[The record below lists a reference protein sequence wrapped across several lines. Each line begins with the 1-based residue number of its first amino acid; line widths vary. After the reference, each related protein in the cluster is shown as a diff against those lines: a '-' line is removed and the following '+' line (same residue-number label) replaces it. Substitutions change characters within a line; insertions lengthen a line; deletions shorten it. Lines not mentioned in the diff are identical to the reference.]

1 MARAPSGAETIA
13 AAPTT
18 AAAAR
23 SIWPLCAKLTVDT
36 EAVASTA
43 TRDVPVMT
51 RWGIG
56 TVAVIAGTIRTP
68 PPTPTSDPNTPA
80 PNPRGTPRRVA
91 VSRCAEVYTSHAPAC
106 APTCCGRIEDEKN
119 PDARGASGGGGTALV
134 IVHRDGALQA
144 VAAAAPRRA
153 AARAEA
159 RRIVPRR
166 ARFPNAHDEDR

>member
-1 MARAPSGAETIA
+1 
-13 AAPTT
+13 
-18 AAAAR
+18 
-23 SIWPLCAKLTVDT
+23 
-36 EAVASTA
+36 
-43 TRDVPVMT
+43 MT

-91 VSRCAEVYTSHAPAC
+91 VSLCAEVYTSHAPAC
-106 APTCCGRIEDEKN
+106 SPTCFGSIEDEKN
-119 PDARGASGGGGTALV
+119 PDARGVRGGGGTAPV
-134 IVHRDGALQA
+134 IVHRDGVESA

-153 AARAEA
+153 ATHAEA